1 MILCSRYRKRI
12 DALIEHR
19 VAMQSFIQS
28 VSSKSGATMQQSLGI
43 IAMRHTSSAVQCSAV
58 QCNLGLHQ
66 FPHPLQYMH
75 NCLACS
81 IQIGPSFG
89 ATEENNCTAK
99 HHAGYSPRG
108 LPNMSWHSTNCC
120 CQYTCVHATTIRAL
134 NARRRVDQ

>member
-58 QCNLGLHQ
+58 QFRSTSIFRIPCN
-66 FPHPLQYMH
+66 
-75 NCLACS
+75 
-81 IQIGPSFG
+81 
-89 ATEENNCTAK
+89 TCT
-99 HHAGYSPRG
+99 
-108 LPNMSWHSTNCC
+108 T
-120 CQYTCVHATTIRAL
+120 V
-134 NARRRVDQ
+134 